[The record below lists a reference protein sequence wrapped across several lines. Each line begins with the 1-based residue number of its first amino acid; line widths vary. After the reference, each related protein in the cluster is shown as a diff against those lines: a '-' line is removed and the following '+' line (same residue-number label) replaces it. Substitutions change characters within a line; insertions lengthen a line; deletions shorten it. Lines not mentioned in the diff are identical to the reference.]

1 MPEPEEAHTQVFASV
16 ETLSLL
22 SLYLRIIC
30 LKTQWEIPY
39 IFHNALEVATA
50 EALPE
55 AK

>member
-1 MPEPEEAHTQVFASV
+1 M

-22 SLYLRIIC
+22 SLYLHIIC